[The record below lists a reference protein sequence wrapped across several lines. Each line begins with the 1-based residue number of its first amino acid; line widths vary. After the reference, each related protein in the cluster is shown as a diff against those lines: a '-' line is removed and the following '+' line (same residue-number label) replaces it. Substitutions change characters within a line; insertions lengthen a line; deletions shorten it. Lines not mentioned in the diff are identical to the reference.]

1 MSNKKIIFENEF
13 VETLVIQWKRNRDFN
28 TYKRICG
35 ESIHLIDSIIRG
47 SKFSL
52 QVPFLDLRNWL
63 FLQFE
68 RWIEKWVPGDGKL
81 YTYMSV
87 SIKNGCLSYVTK
99 EKIARQ
105 RCVYTSVPLES
116 LSDSVS
122 YESNFGFD
130 LNDRMKD
137 QLANI
142 VVRWHEPA
150 VREAIK
156 YMMYA
161 ILRNRGYSRRKHIL
175 KTTCEA
181 YGMDL
186 DTAKFMLDWT
196 HGAVRG
202 AFLDHYNH
210 PLSFKDLLIA
220 STRFSFLKDIMD
232 VVGFENTKKLCCIF
246 AGNSIRFPPA
256 SQIIKLAKAAAIG
269 KEAHSSGTEEAEV
282 AKKYNIDGDQLY
294 SILDSIVGTGTEV
307 FNERPLYASRSEV
320 PSFT

>member
-1 MSNKKIIFENEF
+1 MNNKRIIFENEF

-68 RWIEKWVPGDGKL
+68 RWIDNWVPGDGKL

-105 RCVYTSVPLES
+105 RCVYTNVPLES
-116 LSDSVS
+116 LGDSAS
-122 YESNFGFD
+122 YESDFGFD

-137 QLANI
+137 RLAAI
-142 VVRWHEPA
+142 SVRWHEPA

-156 YMMYA
+156 YMVYA
-161 ILRNRGYSRRKHIL
+161 ILRNRGYSRRKYIL
-175 KTTCEA
+175 KTACEA

-202 AFLDHYNH
+202 AFLEHYNH
-210 PLSFKDLLIA
+210 PLSFKDLLVA

-246 AGNSIRFPPA
+246 AGNSIRFPSA
-256 SQIIKLAKAAAIG
+256 SSIIKLAKVAAI
-269 KEAHSSGTEEAEV
+269 SSESYKNEVDEMEV
-282 AKKYNIDGDQLY
+282 ARKYNLDWEQMHSIIDG
-294 SILDSIVGTGTEV
+294 IIGGGEEV
-307 FNERPLYASRSEV
+307 FSEKLLYASRSEV
-320 PSFT
+320 PAFN